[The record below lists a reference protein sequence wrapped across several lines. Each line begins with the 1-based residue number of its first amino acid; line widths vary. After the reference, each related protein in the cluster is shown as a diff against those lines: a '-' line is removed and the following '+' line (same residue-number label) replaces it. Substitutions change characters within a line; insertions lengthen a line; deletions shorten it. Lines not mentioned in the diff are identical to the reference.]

1 MPTLPASATFR
12 TLDEMLQPVNSLT
25 HLRAALAT
33 DPWFAACPD
42 ALQQAL
48 VDRARLVQLSPG
60 QPLFGRGDDADGLCC
75 VIAGALR
82 VGALQADGS
91 ESLLAYI
98 EPYQWFGEISM
109 LDGQP
114 RTHDA
119 VADGETRVLLVEQS
133 SLYEWMDANPAHWR
147 ELARLACAKLRLAF
161 SVLEDIAHLSLEQR
175 LAKRLWLVA
184 HGYGTRPEGPRRQIR
199 LPQEQLALM
208 LGVSRQSMN
217 KALKS
222 LETQG
227 VLALRYGVI
236 ELLDLPALGTA
247 AGGA

>member
-1 MPTLPASATFR
+1 MPRVSTSPTPLS
-12 TLDEMLQPVNSLT
+12 SLS
-25 HLRAALAT
+25 HLRQALAT

-48 VDRARLVQLSPG
+48 LERGRLVPLAAG
-60 QPLFGRGDDADGLCC
+60 QALFGRGDHADGLCC

-82 VGALQADGS
+82 VGGLQADGS
-91 ESLLAYI
+91 ESLLGYV

-119 VADGETRVLLVEQS
+119 VADGDTTVLLIDRAVLHAWLAEH
-133 SLYEWMDANPAHWR
+133 PAHWQD
-147 ELARLACAKLRLAF
+147 LGRLACAKLRLMF
-161 SVLEDIAHLSLEQR
+161 SVLEDIAHLPLERR

-184 HGYGTRPEGPRRQIR
+184 HGYGARTEGARRHIR

-217 KALKS
+217 KALRE
-222 LETQG
+222 LEAKG
-227 VLALRYGVI
+227 IIARRYGAI
-236 ELLDLPALGTA
+236 ELVDMPALGLA
-247 AGGA
+247 AGVA

>member
-1 MPTLPASATFR
+1 MSR
-12 TLDEMLQPVNSLT
+12 SDSSLT
-25 HLRAALAT
+25 HLGAALAT
-33 DPWFAACPD
+33 DPWFAGCPA

-48 VDRARLVQLSPG
+48 IERGRLLHLAPG
-60 QPLFGRGDDADGLCC
+60 ERLFGRGEAADGLCC

-82 VGALQADGS
+82 VGGLQADGG
-91 ESLLAYI
+91 ESLLAYV

-119 VADGETRVLLVEQS
+119 LADGDTIVLLVAQAALHAWLDEH
-133 SLYEWMDANPAHWR
+133 PAHWR
-147 ELARLACAKLRLAF
+147 DLGRLACAKLRVVF
-161 SVLEDIAHLSLEQR
+161 SVLEDIAHLPLERR
-175 LAKRLWLVA
+175 LAKRLWLLA
-184 HGYGTRPEGPRRQIR
+184 HAYGARTGEARRHIR

-217 KALKS
+217 KALRS

-227 VLALRYGVI
+227 VVVLRYGTI
-236 ELLDLPALGTA
+236 ELADLPALEAA
-247 AGGA
+247 AGVA